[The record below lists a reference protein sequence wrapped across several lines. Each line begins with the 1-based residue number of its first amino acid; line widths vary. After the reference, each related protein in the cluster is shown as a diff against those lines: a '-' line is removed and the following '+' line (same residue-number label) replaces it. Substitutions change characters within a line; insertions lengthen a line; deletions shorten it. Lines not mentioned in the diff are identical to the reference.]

1 MRRRSAFTLIEVLI
15 SVALLSIVMLG
26 LYSALDMQR
35 SSNKH
40 LFSYLTKAIDAD
52 KVIMVLY
59 RDIMYSDGN
68 LTIKKGEFDR
78 LCINN
83 TANSLYALSRSKVCW
98 LVAKEEN
105 QLLRVEGNDYILP
118 LKYEDK
124 VAVDK
129 TMKPI
134 VLFDITRNKG
144 ELLVMLQS
152 ANEKPYAFLLQGI
165 EQPPKPRKKKK
176 DPPAPPAT
184 GTTPSGTVV
193 EDGNTTLPDDQNNT

>member
-1 MRRRSAFTLIEVLI
+1 MLKRRAFTLIEVLI

-68 LTIKKGEFDR
+68 MTIEKNEFDR
-78 LCINN
+78 FCINN
-83 TANSLYALSRSKVCW
+83 TSNSLYGLSRAKVCW
-98 LVAKEEN
+98 LVSKEEN
-105 QLLRVEGNDYILP
+105 QLLRIEGNGYSLP

-124 VAVDK
+124 VAIDK
-129 TMKPI
+129 TLKP
-134 VLFDITRNKG
+134 VKLFDITRKKG
-144 ELLVMLQS
+144 EILVIVQPV
-152 ANEKPYAFLLQGI
+152 NEKAYTFLLQGI
-165 EQPPKPRKKKK
+165 DPLPKLIKKKK
-176 DPPAPPAT
+176 SPAKTAPLEEEST
-184 GTTPSGTVV
+184 GASETETNETVHT
-193 EDGNTTLPDDQNNT
+193 DQNTT

>member
-1 MRRRSAFTLIEVLI
+1 MRRRRSAFTLIEILI
-15 SVALLSIVMLG
+15 SVALLSIVMMG
-26 LYSALDMQR
+26 LYSALNMQR

-40 LFSYLTKAIDAD
+40 LFEYLTKAIDGD

-78 LCINN
+78 FCINN
-83 TANSLYALSRSKVCW
+83 TANSLYGLSRAKVCW
-98 LVAKEEN
+98 LVAKEEH
-105 QLLRVEGNDYILP
+105 QLLRVEGNGYKLP
-118 LKYEDK
+118 LKHEDK

-134 VLFDITRNKG
+134 VLFDITRKKG

-152 ANEKPYAFLLQGI
+152 ANEEPYAFMLQGI
-165 EQPPKPRKKKK
+165 EQPPKAKKKK
-176 DPPAPPAT
+176 NPKVIPPTTTTPTTPPA
-184 GTTPSGTVV
+184 
-193 EDGNTTLPDDQNNT
+193 DGNRSNPEDHNRT